1 MQRGSLKM
9 NDNSRLRE
17 WWPVDLDVVWHAWG
31 WFLVL
36 GILLMILGALAL
48 ATSALMTLGTMVFF
62 GFLLII
68 SGVIQLIH
76 VFKARGWGGFFL
88 LLLTGI
94 LGVVT
99 GGLMVRH
106 PSAAALSLTLLLAS
120 FFLVG
125 GLFRV
130 VGSLLLHYPNWG
142 WACLSGVIAFLLGV
156 MLVTEWPASGL
167 WFIGT
172 SIGITLLFEGWG
184 WVMVALAA
192 RRRKAMT

>member
-1 MQRGSLKM
+1 M
-9 NDNSRLRE
+9 NDTSSFRDR
-17 WWPVDLDVVWHAWG
+17 WPAGLDVVRRHWG

-36 GILLMILGALAL
+36 GILLMVLGAMAL
-48 ATSALMTLGTMVFF
+48 AASGLTTLGTVIFF
-62 GFLLII
+62 GFLLIVD
-68 SGVIQLIH
+68 GVIQLIH
-76 VFKARGWGGFFL
+76 AFKARAWGGFFL

-106 PSAAALSLTLLLAS
+106 PGAAALSLTLLLAS
-120 FFLVG
+120 FFIVG
-125 GLFRV
+125 GLFRA
-130 VGSLLLHYPNWG
+130 VGSLMLRFPNWG

-156 MLVTEWPASGL
+156 MLVMEWPASGV
-167 WFIGT
+167 WFIGL

-192 RRRKAMT
+192 RRRKVMT